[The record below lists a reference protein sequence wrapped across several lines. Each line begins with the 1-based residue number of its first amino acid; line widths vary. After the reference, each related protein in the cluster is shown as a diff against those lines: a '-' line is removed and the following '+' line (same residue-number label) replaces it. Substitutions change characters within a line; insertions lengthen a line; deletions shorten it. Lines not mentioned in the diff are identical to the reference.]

1 MKVVQWTTALLLIC
15 GATASQSWAAP
26 DLNAQLKQAL
36 CAQNWQRA
44 LRIVDQMRSL
54 APQDSDRLLQYRS
67 QLEVLANANASI
79 PNWPTD
85 CPSKGVA
92 VAPPNRVA
100 PAAPSAPTS
109 PSAPSAP
116 QPTSAV
122 QGTVD
127 VTEINA
133 PYRTYRVN
141 GTVKNNTSNPVT
153 AVTVNFEIVRTQNSD
168 GETIPEEVTAKGTA
182 NISAE
187 SLPPGEQSTF
197 EAAVNTQN
205 RGNARVVSVTWKNAD
220 GSEGANPPK
229 K

>member
-1 MKVVQWTTALLLIC
+1 MKVAQWMTALLLLL
-15 GATASQSWAAP
+15 GVSANQSFAAT

-36 CAQNWQRA
+36 CAQNWQQA
-44 LRIVDQMRSL
+44 LKIVDQMRSR

-79 PNWPTD
+79 PNWPAD
-85 CPSKGVA
+85 CPGKGVA
-92 VAPPNRVA
+92 VAPPNRVT
-100 PAAPSAPTS
+100 PDAPSAPTS
-109 PSAPSAP
+109 PSAP
-116 QPTSAV
+116 QPSGTV
-122 QGTVD
+122 QGVVD
-127 VTEINA
+127 VTGINA

-153 AVTVNFEIVRTQNSD
+153 AITVNFEIVRTQNSD
-168 GETIPEEVTAKGTA
+168 GETIPEEVTAKGAA

-187 SLPPGEQSTF
+187 TLSPGEESTF
-197 EAAVNTQN
+197 EASVRTQN

-220 GSEGANPPK
+220 GSEGSNPPK